1 MAEIVSSSFVQ
12 PQNDHLA
19 EETGAK
25 TTAEAAAL
33 AEKLNNRMTK
43 RHARLKEKWSADRQE
58 EVGEAGS
65 VNAAAKL
72 FWDEFQSE
80 RQSIATE
87 TSILFETPKAT
98 PEENSLFLDSLTQR
112 VLALHALISQH
123 THALPKYDVKRSLSE
138 ATETRNIIEKVRTKV
153 KCKILYF

>member
-58 EVGEAGS
+58 G
-65 VNAAAKL
+65 
-72 FWDEFQSE
+72 SE
-80 RQSIATE
+80 RLVPS
-87 TSILFETPKAT
+87 
-98 PEENSLFLDSLTQR
+98 TQPR
-112 VLALHALISQH
+112 NCSGTNFNRSGSQ
-123 THALPKYDVKRSLSE
+123 
-138 ATETRNIIEKVRTKV
+138 
-153 KCKILYF
+153 